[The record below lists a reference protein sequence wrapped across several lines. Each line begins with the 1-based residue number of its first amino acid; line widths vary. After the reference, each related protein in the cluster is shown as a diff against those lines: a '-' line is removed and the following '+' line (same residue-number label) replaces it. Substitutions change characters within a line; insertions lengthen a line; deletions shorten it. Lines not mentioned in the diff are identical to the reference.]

1 MRAIVINTGTELLL
15 GEVLNTHLAF
25 IAREILPLGLRVDR
39 QLTVPDGTAIRE
51 TLTEWFSSVDIIF
64 VTGGLGPTTD
74 DITRE
79 LTAGLLDLELRSD
92 PNVIAAIEERFARRG
107 YKWTSRIKRQADV
120 PIGAEVLPNEHGT
133 APGLYLRANLNPQ
146 MPSPHL
152 FLLPGPPREL
162 QPMFV
167 DFVLPV
173 LKRFVP
179 PSSVFEFR
187 TYRIA
192 GIGESLVEEAVG
204 EKVLEISGIE
214 LGYCSRPGEVD
225 LRLLGPAAE
234 VKQAEAIV
242 TSTLGAAI
250 FSSRGESMEEVL
262 VKRLLERAETLALT
276 ESCTGGLLAHRITN
290 VPGASGVFLAGYV
303 TYANAAKTDVLG
315 VDEALIERE
324 GAVSES
330 VARVMAEAARDRA
343 KSTHALATTG
353 IAGPDGGTAAKP
365 VGTVYVALASEGK
378 RTLVKRFDFASDRET
393 FKQLTAQ
400 AAFNLLRL
408 RVL

>member
-1 MRAIVINTGTELLL
+1 M
-15 GEVLNTHLAF
+15 
-25 IAREILPLGLRVDR
+25 
-39 QLTVPDGTAIRE
+39 
-51 TLTEWFSSVDIIF
+51 
-64 VTGGLGPTTD
+64 
-74 DITRE
+74 
-79 LTAGLLDLELRSD
+79 
-92 PNVIAAIEERFARRG
+92 
-107 YKWTSRIKRQADV
+107 
-120 PIGAEVLPNEHGT
+120 
-133 APGLYLRANLNPQ
+133 
-146 MPSPHL
+146 
-152 FLLPGPPREL
+152 
-162 QPMFV
+162 
-167 DFVLPV
+167 
-173 LKRFVP
+173 
-179 PSSVFEFR
+179 
-187 TYRIA
+187 
-192 GIGESLVEEAVG
+192 EEAVG

-234 VKQAEAIV
+234 VEQAEAIV

-262 VKRLLERAETLALT
+262 VKRLLERAETLALA

-315 VDEALIERE
+315 VDDALIEKE

-353 IAGPDGGTAAKP
+353 IAGPDGGTVAKP
-365 VGTVYVALASEGK
+365 VGTVYVALASAGK

-408 RVL
+408 RLL